1 MLVLRS
7 PKGWT
12 GPAEVDGRPVEG
24 SWRSH
29 QVPFADARGDDD
41 HRAVLE
47 RWLRSYR
54 PEELFD
60 DDGAPVPA
68 IRDLHPGGERR
79 MSANPHANG
88 GRILR
93 DLGMPDFRDYAV
105 PVDAPGTGAVEST
118 RVLGTFLR
126 DVMAEN
132 MSTFRVFAPDEN
144 NSNRLNAVLEVTD
157 RTWNAG
163 TLDSDDGRSEER
175 RVGKECVRTCRSRW
189 QPDH

>member
-60 DDGAPVPA
+60 ADGAPVPA

-79 MSANPHANG
+79 MSANPHAPG

-93 DLGMPDFRDYAV
+93 DL
-105 PVDAPGTGAVEST
+105 S
-118 RVLGTFLR
+118 
-126 DVMAEN
+126 
-132 MSTFRVFAPDEN
+132 
-144 NSNRLNAVLEVTD
+144 
-157 RTWNAG
+157 
-163 TLDSDDGRSEER
+163 SETR
-175 RVGKECVRTCRSRW
+175 RVGEEC
-189 QPDH
+189 DHTDKSWG

>member
-29 QVPFADARGDDD
+29 QVPFADARDDDD

-47 RWLRSYR
+47 RWMRSYR

-68 IRDLHPGGERR
+68 IRDLHPWGDRR

-93 DLGMPDFRDYAV
+93 DLAMPDFRDYAV

-132 MSTFRVFAPDEN
+132 MSTFRVFAPAA
-144 NSNRLNAVLEVTD
+144 L
-157 RTWNAG
+157 
-163 TLDSDDGRSEER
+163 GRAKGRER
-175 RVGKECVRTCRSRW
+175 VCYRVGRGGHSINK
-189 QPDH
+189 